1 MTYGRHPPLL
11 SRIPIAWQPRE
22 EEANCS
28 QAPHLRES
36 HTRRGM
42 RRSCPRAALQKL
54 RYGVELDLDVFCNLD
69 GVFFYDIK

>member
-1 MTYGRHPPLL
+1 MTYRRRLLLL
-11 SRIPIAWQPRE
+11 SSIPIAWQLRE

-42 RRSCPRAALQKL
+42 HWSCPRAALQKL
-54 RYGVELDLDVFCNLD
+54 RYGIELDLDVFCNHD
-69 GVFFYDIK
+69 GVFFWDMK